1 MREWCFSWRM
11 WHQTFKMQLAEKM
24 KNINENVIPMDAW
37 KQALHLKREEKSLL
51 DYLNVLSFHD
61 LMNESKEIV
70 MELEAESYNDDLALR
85 ARMIIEEIS
94 GRLSHYSGE
103 VTLMLNGMLKNLEE
117 KIQGIR

>member
-1 MREWCFSWRM
+1 MV
-11 WHQTFKMQLAEKM
+11 
-24 KNINENVIPMDAW
+24 NNVVE
-37 KQALHLKREEKSLL
+37 LLK
-51 DYLNVLSFHD
+51 
-61 LMNESKEIV
+61 NESKEIV